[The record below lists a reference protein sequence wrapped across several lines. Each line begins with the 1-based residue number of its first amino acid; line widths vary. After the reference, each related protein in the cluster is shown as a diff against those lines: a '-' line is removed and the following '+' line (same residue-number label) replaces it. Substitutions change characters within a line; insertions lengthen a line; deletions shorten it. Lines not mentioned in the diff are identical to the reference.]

1 MMNTRAEQSSRDTGV
16 VSMSAASRTPCD
28 RMALIQRQHEQL
40 GRMVR
45 KQQALLAATRK
56 IVCSNAGV

>member
-1 MMNTRAEQSSRDTGV
+1 
-16 VSMSAASRTPCD
+16 MSAASRTPCD